1 MSEREPSS
9 PAIEAAEAAGIGY
22 RLVHHGHVNSA
33 EEAAEKRGIEIGQLA
48 KTLVV
53 RVDEDRYVL
62 VLVPGDAGMD
72 YKKLRSH
79 LGVRR
84 LSMPDPDEAFRATG
98 YRRGTITPLG
108 SGRPAILDTRLLG
121 HAEIS
126 LGAGVPEWAIH
137 LDPADLVE
145 AFDVTVGDVARD
157 AAEEADAG

>member
-1 MSEREPSS
+1 MADEGPSS
-9 PAIEAAEAAGIGY
+9 PAIDAVSTAGVGF
-22 RLVHHGHVNSA
+22 RLVHHGEVSSA
-33 EEAAEKRGIEIGQLA
+33 EEAAEKRGIAISQLA

-53 RVDEDRYVL
+53 RVEEDRYVL
-62 VLVPGDAGMD
+62 VLVPGDSGMD
-72 YKKLRSH
+72 YKKLREH

-84 LSMPDPDEAFRATG
+84 LTMPDPDEALAATG

-108 SGRPAILDTRLLG
+108 SGHPAILDRGLLG

-126 LGAGVPEWAIH
+126 LGSGVDGWAIH

-157 AAEEADAG
+157 